1 MTVNDLMACVVG
13 ASAQEFADVQH
24 CLPDWRC
31 VNVPVGDRGPTVSSI
46 SATPQLIVVYALKDE
61 KATLAICEQLRN
73 APKTSGAPILL
84 VISRYLIAQGTAVK
98 RMGNAEFIMTPFDEK
113 RMREKMAELVGG

>member
-84 VISRYLIAQGTAVK
+84 VITRYMISVGIAVK
-98 RMGNAEFIMTPFDEK
+98 RLGNAEFIMSPFDEK
-113 RMREKMAELVGG
+113 RIREKIAGLADR